1 MVTKIRYFSKNG
13 TTSVKVER
21 PLVCIRCMHKSGYA
35 YFTTLL
41 LPHTALK
48 TFEFFKTW
56 LPDENL
62 IGVRKGKYMKDKEG
76 FQNDG

>member
-1 MVTKIRYFSKNG
+1 
-13 TTSVKVER
+13 
-21 PLVCIRCMHKSGYA
+21 MHKSGYA

-76 FQNDG
+76 FQNDAS